1 MCVGMYADYRALMG
15 FLFGQLGQLG
25 QRAGSG
31 QSWHTSFHVDPIG
44 YATINELIPSPFP
57 PFLTIMKKIS
67 NKEDGTKV
75 EFRSIN

>member
-31 QSWHTSFHVDPIG
+31 HSWHTSFHVDPIG
-44 YATINELIPSPFP
+44 HATINELILSP
-57 PFLTIMKKIS
+57 
-67 NKEDGTKV
+67 
-75 EFRSIN
+75 